1 MYLLFVYV
9 CILCMAMALIGVW
22 PTASPSGQNFA
33 CLVRSRLQCHV
44 RRHRHAR
51 NKGKFGSYAFL
62 HATPSD
68 YIRSHCTS
76 YFTWSFFFLWIFR
89 DVSKHQSC
97 GMKCYNFLTF
107 DVLNK
112 MNLLL
117 SKLFSFTFMWEP
129 KCSLNYVWF
138 PYLSHDSAALCYTGV
153 GTVQNTQNF
162 APTVKRCMLLCMF
175 TNK

>member
-1 MYLLFVYV
+1 MGADLVTAGGMAGAKTWPAHRMRNSVMTACRLTSCACATMLEEIQTRPLL
-9 CILCMAMALIGVW
+9 LPPA
-22 PTASPSGQNFA
+22 TTSPSGQNFV

-117 SKLFSFTFMWEP
+117 SKLFSFTFMWE
-129 KCSLNYVWF
+129 S
-138 PYLSHDSAALCYTGV
+138 
-153 GTVQNTQNF
+153 
-162 APTVKRCMLLCMF
+162 
-175 TNK
+175 

>member
-1 MYLLFVYV
+1 MTRYSCAVTRWLDWNMLWLLHHPSITVASTSLWRPEQSSSLSGSGHGKQRADNNNRYAR
-9 CILCMAMALIGVW
+9 I
-22 PTASPSGQNFA
+22 TASPSRQNFV

-117 SKLFSFTFMWEP
+117 SKLFSFTFMWE
-129 KCSLNYVWF
+129 S
-138 PYLSHDSAALCYTGV
+138 
-153 GTVQNTQNF
+153 
-162 APTVKRCMLLCMF
+162 
-175 TNK
+175 